1 MKNTDNSQQNNNMA
15 CLNAKLLFSF
25 LLVFFP
31 TFTVSTL
38 LFQGFKWESWMK
50 EGGFYNSLH
59 NSIDDLSNSGITHVW
74 LPPPSQS
81 VSPEGYLPG
90 KLYDL
95 NSSKYGSETELKS
108 LIAALKQK
116 GIKAV
121 ADIVIN
127 HRTAERKDDHCGYC
141 YFEGGTSDDRLD
153 WDPSFICRGDT
164 NYAGTGNPDTGE
176 DYKPAPDIDHLNPRV
191 QKELSEWMNWLK
203 SEIGFSGWRFDF
215 VRGYAASVTKSYV
228 QNTSPDFAVGEK
240 WDDMKYGGDGKLEY
254 DQEEHRSG
262 LKHWIE
268 EGGGGVLTAFD
279 FTTKGILQSAVGGE
293 LWRLKDSQGKPP
305 GLIGIMPGNAVTFV
319 DNHDTI
325 RPNSWAFPS
334 DKVLLGYVY
343 ILTHPGTPCI
353 FYSHYIEWGLKDS
366 ISKLVAIRN
375 RNGIGSTSSVM
386 IKAAEAELYLAMIDE
401 KVIMKIG
408 PKLDIGTLVPPN
420 FVLAYSGLDFAVWE
434 KK

>member
-1 MKNTDNSQQNNNMA
+1 MTTLLSS
-15 CLNAKLLFSF
+15 CLLSF
-25 LLVFFP
+25 LVFFP
-31 TFTVSTL
+31 TFTFSTI
-38 LFQGFKWESWMK
+38 LFQGFKWESWTK

-59 NSIDDLSNSGITHVW
+59 NSIDDLSNSGITHIW

-95 NSSKYGSETELKS
+95 DSSKYGSETELKS
-108 LIAALKQK
+108 LIAALNQK
-116 GIKAV
+116 GIKSV

-127 HRTAERKDDHCGYC
+127 HRTGARKDDRCGYC
-141 YFEGGTSDDRLD
+141 FFEGGTNDGRLD
-153 WDPSFICRGDT
+153 WDPSFVCSNDP
-164 NYAGTGNPDTGE
+164 NFPGTGNPDSGQ
-176 DYKPAPDIDHLNPRV
+176 DFGGAPDIDHLNPRV

-215 VRGYAASVTKSYV
+215 VRGYATSSSKIYV
-228 QNTSPDFAVGEK
+228 QNTSPEFAVGEK
-240 WDDMKYGGDGKLEY
+240 WDDMKYQDGKLEY

-262 LKHWIE
+262 LKQWIE
-268 EGGGGVLTAFD
+268 EAGGGVLTAFD
-279 FTTKGILQSAVGGE
+279 FTTKGILQSAVQGE

-353 FYSHYIEWGLKDS
+353 FYSHYMELGFKDS

-386 IKAAEAELYLAMIDE
+386 IKAAESDLYLAMIDE

-408 PKLDIGTLVPPN
+408 PKRDLGTLVPSN
-420 FVLAYSGLDFAVWE
+420 FALAYSGLDCAVWE
-434 KK
+434 KQ

>member
-1 MKNTDNSQQNNNMA
+1 MTC
-15 CLNAKLLFSF
+15 CLNATLLFSF
-25 LLVFFP
+25 LFFFP
-31 TFTVSTL
+31 SFTFSTL
-38 LFQGFKWESWMK
+38 LFQGFNWESWKK

-59 NSIDDLSNSGITHVW
+59 NSIDDISNSGITHIW

-108 LIAALKQK
+108 LIAALNQK
-116 GIKAV
+116 GVKSV

-127 HRTAERKDDHCGYC
+127 HRTAERKDNQCGYC
-141 YFEGGTSDDRLD
+141 FFEGGTSDDRLD
-153 WDPSFICRGDT
+153 WGPSFICRGDT
-164 NYAGTGNPDTGE
+164 NYAGTGNPDSGE
-176 DYKPAPDIDHLNPRV
+176 DYKPAPDIDHLNPVV
-191 QKELSEWMNWLK
+191 QRELSEWMNWLK
-203 SEIGFSGWRFDF
+203 SEIGFHGWRFDF
-215 VRGYAASVTKSYV
+215 VRGYAPSVTKSYV

-240 WDDMKYGGDGKLEY
+240 WDDMKYGGDGKLDY
-254 DQEEHRSG
+254 NQEEHRSG
-262 LKHWIE
+262 LRNWIE
-268 EGGGGVLTAFD
+268 EAGGGVTTAFD

-305 GLIGIMPGNAVTFV
+305 GLIGIIPGNAVTFV

-353 FYSHYIEWGLKDS
+353 FYDHFMESGLKES
-366 ISKLVAIRN
+366 ISKLVAIRK
-375 RNGIGSTSSVM
+375 RNSIGSTSSVT
-386 IKAAEAELYLAMIDE
+386 IKAAESDLYLAVIDD

-408 PKLDIGTLVPPN
+408 PKLDLGTLVPSD
-420 FVLAYSGLDFAVWE
+420 FALAYSGNDCAVWE

>member
-1 MKNTDNSQQNNNMA
+1 MTS
-15 CLNAKLLFSF
+15 LHTLLFSS
-25 LLVFFP
+25 LLFFIVFP
-31 TFTVSTL
+31 TFTFSSTL
-38 LFQGFKWESWMK
+38 LFQSFNWESWKK

-59 NSIDDLSNSGITHVW
+59 NSIDDIANAGITHLW

-81 VSPEGYLPG
+81 VAPEGYLPG

-95 NSSKYGSETELKS
+95 NSSKYGSEAELKS
-108 LIAALKQK
+108 LIKALNQK
-116 GIKAV
+116 GIKAL

-127 HRTAERKDDHCGYC
+127 HRTAERKDNKCGYC

-153 WDPSFICRGDT
+153 WDPSFVCRNDPKFP
-164 NYAGTGNPDTGE
+164 GTGNLDTGG
-176 DYKPAPDIDHLNPRV
+176 DFDGAPDIDHLNPRV

-203 SEIGFSGWRFDF
+203 TEIGFHGWRFDY
-215 VRGYAASVTKSYV
+215 VRGYASSITKLYV

-240 WDDMKYGGDGKLEY
+240 WDDMKYGGDGKLDY
-254 DQEEHRSG
+254 DQNEHRSG
-262 LKHWIE
+262 LKQWIE
-268 EGGGGVLTAFD
+268 EAGGGVLTAFD
-279 FTTKGILQSAVGGE
+279 FTTKGILQSAVKGE

-305 GLIGIMPGNAVTFV
+305 GMIGIMPGNAVTFI
-319 DNHDTI
+319 DNHDTF
-325 RPNSWAFPS
+325 RTWVFPS

-353 FYSHYIEWGLKDS
+353 FYNHYIEWGLKES

-375 RNGIGSTSSVM
+375 KNGIGSTSSVT
-386 IKAAEAELYLAMIDE
+386 IKAAEADLYLAMIDD

-408 PKLDIGTLVPPN
+408 PKQDVGTLVPSN
-420 FVLAYSGLDFAVWE
+420 FALAYSGLDFAIWE